1 MEEINLKK
9 FLAIISTITML
20 SFVGCSSQGV
30 KNNVNASIK
39 KELKVTYLNVGQGDS
54 ELVEVNGKTMLI
66 DAGPNSNA
74 NELVKDLKERGIKT
88 IDIAIATHPHEDHIG
103 GMDEVLEN
111 FDVKSF
117 YAPKVA
123 HTTKTYEN
131 MLKAIKNEGIK
142 LKQIKEGT
150 KLDLGKGVDIE
161 VYTPVKSSYDDL
173 NNYSPIMK
181 ISYGKTAFMFT
192 GDAEKEAE
200 QEALKEHKNLKANV
214 LKLGH
219 HGSNS
224 STSEPFLKAVDPS
237 IAIVSC
243 AKNNKYGH
251 PHKETMTK
259 LKNSKVKVY
268 ETFKDGDI
276 TITSNGKSLGV
287 TLHSE
292 NTN

>member
-1 MEEINLKK
+1 MKK

>member
-1 MEEINLKK
+1 MKK
-9 FLAIISTITML
+9 ILTILSLVTVISL
-20 SFVGCSSQGV
+20 VGCSASGASSKENLAGETV
-30 KNNVNASIK
+30 KGEMN
-39 KELKVTYLNVGQGDS
+39 VTYLNVGQGDS
-54 ELVEVNGKTMLI
+54 ELIQVNGKNMLI
-66 DAGPNSNA
+66 DAGTNA
-74 NELVKDLKERGIKT
+74 GADELVKDLKDRGIKT

-131 MLKAIKNEGIK
+131 MLKAVKNEGLK

-150 KLDLGKGVDIE
+150 DIDLGVNTDVE
-161 VYTPVKSSYDDL
+161 VYTPTKTSYDDL

-181 ISYGKTAFMFT
+181 ITYGENAFMFT
-192 GDAEKEAE
+192 GDAEEISEK
-200 QEALKEHKNLKANV
+200 EALKEHKDLKADV

-219 HGSNS
+219 HGSHS

-243 AKNNKYGH
+243 GKNNKYGH
-251 PHKETMTK
+251 PHKETMDK
-259 LKNSKVKVY
+259 LKQANVKVY
-268 ETFKDGDI
+268 ETFRDGDI
-276 TITSNGKSLGV
+276 TITSNGQKLNV
-287 TLHSE
+287 KLHTE
-292 NTN
+292 K

>member
-131 MLKAIKNEGIK
+131 MLKAVKNEGIK

-287 TLHSE
+287 TLQSE